1 MAMPHIFTLEEADAL
16 LPRLREVLSEMRQK
30 KASLDGLREELA
42 SMIRTAAGNGHLLQ
56 EEVQRKR
63 SEAKALAE
71 GLDNLLDKLN
81 GMGCE
86 LKGLEQGLIDF
97 PAERQGRTVYL
108 CWRLDEARITHWH
121 ELEAGY
127 AGRQPL

>member
-1 MAMPHIFTLEEADAL
+1 MPHIFTLEEADVL

-30 KASLDGLREELA
+30 KASLDGLREEQA
-42 SMIRTAAGNGHLLQ
+42 SMTRTAAGNGHLLQ

-71 GLDNLLDKLN
+71 GLNDLLDELN

-108 CWRLDEARITHWH
+108 CWRLDEERITHWH

-127 AGRQPL
+127 AGRLPL

>member
-1 MAMPHIFTLEEADAL
+1 MPHIFTLEEADAL
-16 LPRLREVLSEMRQK
+16 LPRLREVLSEMRPK
-30 KASLDGLREELA
+30 KASLDDLREELA
-42 SMIRTAAGNGHLLQ
+42 SMTRTAAGNGHLLQ

-63 SEAKALAE
+63 SAAKALAE
-71 GLDNLLDKLN
+71 GLNGLLDELN

-108 CWRLDEARITHWH
+108 CWRLDEERITHWH